1 VNAIFGA
8 SWRTSLIGYVSA
20 ALIAVMPM
28 IQNGDGPNWKELL
41 IAAVVAVA
49 GRIVKDA
56 NVSGTTDKKAA
67 E

>member
-1 VNAIFGA
+1 
-8 SWRTSLIGYVSA
+8 
-20 ALIAVMPM
+20 M
-28 IQNGDGPNWKELL
+28 IENGDGTNWKELL

-67 E
+67 D